1 MRIVSI
7 VSTSALVAA
16 LFVAGCAKENRT
28 LSTFNPDRPIPPTVT
43 ADEPGEYQ
51 LFAED
56 VPNPIFTITMPRR
69 AHFGFRNSGGQ
80 VVAFAQR
87 QNTST
92 GKPLLEDVEK
102 PLPGGD
108 RTKYYWKLAKSTR

>member
-1 MRIVSI
+1 MRITTM
-7 VSTSALVAA
+7 VSTFTLAMALV
-16 LFVAGCAKENRT
+16 LAGCGGKPMA
-28 LSTFNPDRPIPPTVT
+28 LSTYNPEHSLPP
-43 ADEPGEYQ
+43 AKFANDPGEYQ

-56 VPNPIFTITMPRR
+56 VPSPIFTITMPRR
-69 AHFGFRNSGGQ
+69 ASFGFRNSGGQ

-87 QNTST
+87 LNTST

-108 RTKYYWKLAKSTR
+108 RVKYVWKKAPVKK